1 MPIKL
6 SIIIPTCNRN
16 DLLAKCLS
24 AIVSMEDALTK
35 DNVEIIVTDDGIA
48 HATNELMQR
57 DFPGVI
63 YTAGPSKGPAAN
75 RNHGASLAKGQWLI
89 FTDDDCLPQPGW
101 LPAYVAAINQYPDC
115 LAFEGKILPDNR
127 ELLKKDLAECPVNEQ
142 GGCFWS
148 ANIMVEKAL
157 FDHMGGFDEQ
167 FKIAAQE
174 DQDLYLRIQQHT
186 QPVFVPDAFVVHP
199 VRVVSL
205 AKKISGLGASYA
217 NWILYFQKHYHQPL
231 PAKLMGNIW
240 DYIKL
245 ALRALAKGRPQS
257 FVLHGYSALYSAGL
271 FFRSWVKK

>member
-1 MPIKL
+1 ML

-16 DLLAKCLS
+16 ELLAKCLQ
-24 AIVSMEDALTK
+24 ALEIQHHWDK
-35 DNVEIIVTDDGIA
+35 MCVWEIIVTDDGMSDDAFEMI
-48 HATNELMQR
+48 R
-57 DFPGVI
+57 KDFPQVRLSK
-63 YTAGPSKGPAAN
+63 GPRKGPAAN
-75 RNHGASLAKGQWLI
+75 RNHGASLANGQWLI

-101 LPAYVAAINQYPDC
+101 LQAFSAAIGQHPAC
-115 LAFEGKILPDNR
+115 RAFEGKILPDNR
-127 ELLKKDLAECPVNEQ
+127 ELLKKDMAECPVNEN

-157 FDHMGGFDEQ
+157 FILMGGFDEQ

-186 QPVFVPDAFVVHP
+186 RPVFVPDALVVHP

-217 NWILYFQKHYHQPL
+217 NWILYFQKHYQQPL
-231 PAKLMGNIW
+231 PAKLLGNVW

-245 ALRALAKGRPQS
+245 SLRALVIGRPQS
-257 FVLHGYSALYSAGL
+257 FLLNGYSALFTVGL
-271 FFRSWVKK
+271 FFRSLGKK